1 MSAVNK
7 HRGFPRNSTH
17 TTRAYTLQPVRSR
30 LARWSV
36 ALVWTIAAATAG
48 AGAAVWALGQAAPE
62 DRPGASPD
70 ALHAE
75 LADMQLKL
83 EQAHAVSAALQES
96 ADSAQADI
104 AKLRADLMFLRSH
117 SRAAR

>member
-1 MSAVNK
+1 MDTQRSFA
-7 HRGFPRNSTH
+7 RIGTH

-36 ALVWTIAAATAG
+36 ALVWTVAAAAAG
-48 AGAAVWALGQAAPE
+48 AGAAVWALGQDAPD

-83 EQAHAVSAALQES
+83 EQARAVSAALQES

-104 AKLRADLMFLRSH
+104 AKLQADLMFLRSH

>member
-1 MSAVNK
+1 MNK
-7 HRGFPRNSTH
+7 RRGFPRDRAR

-30 LARWSV
+30 LACWSV
-36 ALVWTIAAATAG
+36 ALVWTVAAAAAG
-48 AGAAVWALGQAAPE
+48 AGAAVWALGQDAPE
-62 DRPGASPD
+62 HSPGASPD

-83 EQAHAVSAALQES
+83 EQARAVSAALQES

-104 AKLRADLMFLRSH
+104 AKLQADLMFLRSH